1 MTQIILFDGDCNLC
15 NQSVQFIIKWDPK
28 GYFKFA
34 SRQSNIGIQLLNQY
48 NISETIDSVVLIDN
62 NKAYTES
69 DAILNICRHLKGS
82 CKLFF
87 ILFIIPKPIR
97 NLYYKKIAENRYNW
111 FGKQKQCLIPN
122 PDIKKR
128 FLE

>member
-1 MTQIILFDGDCNLC
+1 MTRIILFDGGCNLC
-15 NQSVQFIIKWDPK
+15 NQSVQFIIKRDPK

-34 SRQSNIGIQLLNQY
+34 SRQSGIGIQLLNQH
-48 NISETIDSVVLIDN
+48 NISETIDSVVLIDH

-87 ILFIIPKPIR
+87 ILLIIPKPIR
-97 NLYYKKIAENRYNW
+97 NLYYKKAAENRHKW
-111 FGKQKQCLIPN
+111 FGKQKQCLIPT